1 MKRQQNNYRLLGPE
15 LVSCLERNGNMK
27 YLPVII
33 KVIQNAGFSLPE
45 EDKCIGQSKHPSGWD
60 VVNKNKYIDIDDLLY
75 YIKTPCDGYREF
87 ISFLEICHRRCALH
101 HFFLIPN
108 RYQALCRGQ
117 DLYKAPVKDY
127 VYEEVLRFYKIQL
140 GMDLSCLLVDPAYA
154 DCFEFEELPIET
166 LCWEIE
172 RALIDYD
179 YESIVARDI
188 IEKVKSEP
196 EVWGDLFKNICYLI
210 KKGVLK

>member
-1 MKRQQNNYRLLGPE
+1 
-15 LVSCLERNGNMK
+15 
-27 YLPVII
+27 
-33 KVIQNAGFSLPE
+33 
-45 EDKCIGQSKHPSGWD
+45 
-60 VVNKNKYIDIDDLLY
+60 
-75 YIKTPCDGYREF
+75 
-87 ISFLEICHRRCALH
+87 
-101 HFFLIPN
+101 
-108 RYQALCRGQ
+108 
-117 DLYKAPVKDY
+117 
-127 VYEEVLRFYKIQL
+127 
-140 GMDLSCLLVDPAYA
+140 MDLSCLLVDPAYA